1 MVVVLL
7 LVGVCLWTPSLP
19 AQTESPFSIRVEA
32 PEVVVPVVV
41 LDRTHRVA
49 AAGSYAELDEEITD
63 LAVKDFHVYEDG
75 VEEAVDDV
83 TMELP
88 RIRDVRDNISHHIE
102 DSFTPRGTWSSPELW
117 PQEDGVRLSPLA
129 TYLVSYA
136 PPVSSRGSCHRIQV
150 RVKRR
155 HATVYSRDEY
165 CNVRH
170 PLTDPIGETKLGK
183 QMEDYAESGV
193 AEDFPVFV
201 QAGTFAGSSDMGRV
215 EIAVEFPWAAVKRR
229 WVRVNLY
236 AMVAVMGIV
245 RNRNGTA
252 VARLAT
258 WPARC
263 HGIFIA
269 DRSRQTGRSWRN
281 GNWRG
286 FPVATKHKWSWPR
299 ETTNCKWWLRTAKN
313 LGK

>member
-129 TYLVSYA
+129 LSGFLRAAGIVAGIVPSHPSARETA
-136 PPVSSRGSCHRIQV
+136 
-150 RVKRR
+150 
-155 HATVYSRDEY
+155 ARDG
-165 CNVRH
+165 
-170 PLTDPIGETKLGK
+170 I
-183 QMEDYAESGV
+183 
-193 AEDFPVFV
+193 
-201 QAGTFAGSSDMGRV
+201 FAG
-215 EIAVEFPWAAVKRR
+215 
-229 WVRVNLY
+229 
-236 AMVAVMGIV
+236 
-245 RNRNGTA
+245 
-252 VARLAT
+252 
-258 WPARC
+258 
-263 HGIFIA
+263 
-269 DRSRQTGRSWRN
+269 
-281 GNWRG
+281 
-286 FPVATKHKWSWPR
+286 
-299 ETTNCKWWLRTAKN
+299 
-313 LGK
+313 